1 VKNNEEKL
9 LLIFIGS
16 IIWVAVCI
24 VFVDFLPSHP
34 HLKYSALLSPF
45 ILLTTL
51 IEPLTLF
58 KDGLP
63 EGIYIGLVYW
73 LWLIAIVVMPKNVI
87 RR

>member
-1 VKNNEEKL
+1 MKEKL
-9 LLIFIGS
+9 LLIFIGT

-24 VFVDFLPSHP
+24 IFVDYLPSHP

-63 EGIYIGLVYW
+63 EGLYIGLVYW
-73 LWLIAIVVMPKNVI
+73 LGLIAIVVVPKKLI

>member
-1 VKNNEEKL
+1 MMKEKL
-9 LLIFIGS
+9 LLILIGT
-16 IIWVAVCI
+16 IVWAAVCI
-24 VFVDFLPSHP
+24 IFVDYLPSHP

-63 EGIYIGLVYW
+63 EGLYIGLVYW
-73 LWLIAIVVMPKNVI
+73 LGLIAIVVVPKKLI